1 MPAPG
6 QYEVKSKILEGPT
19 YTMGQKREEKIL
31 QSVGPGEYETPV
43 EKGKGVTIGQR
54 MQSKAPEELPAPGDY
69 ELKSTIKEG
78 PEYSM
83 MQRREEKIRQT
94 VGPGEYEVPE
104 DKGQGVTMGQR
115 L

>member
-1 MPAPG
+1 MMERREEKIRQTVGPGEYEVPEDKGQGVTMGQRLKARDAEEVPAPG

-54 MQSKAPEELPAPGDY
+54 MQ
-69 ELKSTIKEG
+69 
-78 PEYSM
+78 
-83 MQRREEKIRQT
+83 
-94 VGPGEYEVPE
+94 
-104 DKGQGVTMGQR
+104 
-115 L
+115 